1 MGNPGPRH
9 ERSALAAGGRVA
21 TIAPESGVLPAQ
33 QPDSKG
39 HKKNPM
45 GTAECTAATWSAR
58 PLANRQEPLFVS
70 VGAVVVAC
78 RGKSRHPTT
87 TAPTETNSTLPAYA
101 RPEVAQSKA
110 NVG

>member
-1 MGNPGPRH
+1 MGNPGPGN

-21 TIAPESGVLPAQ
+21 TIAPESGVFPAQ

-39 HKKNPM
+39 HKKDPM
-45 GTAECTAATWSAR
+45 GKAECTAVTWSAR

-78 RGKSRHPTT
+78 RGESRHPTFAFDWAT
-87 TAPTETNSTLPAYA
+87 SGRAYA
-101 RPEVAQSKA
+101 GSVLIRFRG
-110 NVG
+110 N